1 MIKGQISSDFATL
14 HTKMA
19 VGEARAMLAG
29 GYGVVRDE
37 SGRFITILQSED
49 LATFTDE
56 QPLAELL
63 GQLPP
68 GIVVAAAETMD
79 KFVQSPAFAAFAIG
93 ARGAVVYD
101 EDEQPVGILTD
112 ETITRYLEDEFET
125 VGEIKGFPSDTSLA
139 GTITGTI
146 TDNPLVM
153 YCDEFQHRN
162 ELKYYNR
169 HKPPECQ
176 VKEPHQH
183 PIRKKAK

>member
-14 HTKMA
+14 HTKMT

-37 SGRFITILQSED
+37 SDRFITILQPED
-49 LATFTDE
+49 LTPFTDE
-56 QPLAELL
+56 QQLAELL
-63 GQLPP
+63 GRLPP

-101 EDEQPVGILTD
+101 EDEQPVGILTG
-112 ETITRYLEDEFET
+112 ETITRYLEHEFET
-125 VGEIKGFPSDTSLA
+125 AGEIKGFPSDATLA
-139 GTITGTI
+139 GTIT
-146 TDNPLVM
+146 DKPLVM